1 MEAAP
6 MDVRDAI
13 RTRRS
18 IKAFTSRPVT
28 RAEIEELLALA
39 AVAPNHRLT
48 DPVRFTVMGS
58 STRRAYGEILGSRKA
73 KKLEDPEAARA
84 LIAKVADAEAA
95 VPAMIAVSVAV
106 NDNPEIREEDY
117 ATAMMAVQNL
127 MLAAV
132 ALGLGTHLR
141 SGAVLDDPRT
151 RALLGLAEAER
162 LAALVQLGEPA
173 EVPAPKA
180 RKDPTEVTRWL
191 A

>member
-1 MEAAP
+1 
-6 MDVRDAI
+6 MDIRDAI

-18 IKAFTSRPVT
+18 IKAFTTRAVT

-95 VPAMIAVSVAV
+95 VPATIAVSVAV
-106 NDNPEIREEDY
+106 HENPEIREEDY
-117 ATAMMAVQNL
+117 ATALMATQNL
-127 MLAAV
+127 MLGAV
-132 ALGLGTHLR
+132 ALGLGTHLK
-141 SGAVLDDPRT
+141 SGAVMDDPRT
-151 RALLGLAEAER
+151 RALLGIAEGER
-162 LAALVQLGEPA
+162 VVALVQLGEPA
-173 EVPAPKA
+173 EVPSPKPRKGAP
-180 RKDPTEVTRWL
+180 ELTRWL
-191 A
+191 D